1 MKNKTTNIIA
11 WILQIL
17 LGAMFLMTGLMKSFQ
32 PINELATSLPWVK
45 DVSAGFVR
53 FVGISELLAGLGLI
67 LPSVLKYKTFLT
79 PLAALG
85 IILIMIGA
93 AAFHISRGETGV
105 IGMNLILAVMALYVA
120 WARHKKA
127 PIYDRSSIGSLA

>member
-17 LGAMFLMTGLMKSFQ
+17 LGLMFLMTGVMKSFQ
-32 PINELATSLPWVK
+32 PIDQLAPSLPWVS
-45 DVSAGFVR
+45 DVSVAFVR
-53 FVGISELLAGLGLI
+53 FIGISEFLAGLGLI

-85 IILIMIGA
+85 IVLIMIA
-93 AAFHISRGETGV
+93 ASAFHISRGETGV
-105 IGMNLILAVMALYVA
+105 IGMNFILAILALYVA
-120 WARHKKA
+120 WARTKKA
-127 PIYDRSSIGSLA
+127 PIYDRSIA